1 MDRVNPT
8 KIQTQMTIVNL
19 PTISIIAI
27 LAKIKNLEESSISNK
42 YSKIVDLLDS
52 TQSRFNVNLDDYK
65 NMELLADHIE
75 MSTTGPVLWQRMRDT
90 YSDLADE

>member
-1 MDRVNPT
+1 
-8 KIQTQMTIVNL
+8 MTIVNL

-75 MSTTGPVLWQRMRDT
+75 FTPAGSVLWQRMRDK
-90 YSDLADE
+90 YNELSDK

>member
-1 MDRVNPT
+1 
-8 KIQTQMTIVNL
+8 MTIVNL

-27 LAKIKNLEESSISNK
+27 LAKIKNLEESNVSNK

-65 NMELLADHIE
+65 NLELLADHIE
-75 MSTTGPVLWQRMRDT
+75 LSTTGSVLWQRMRDT

>member
-1 MDRVNPT
+1 
-8 KIQTQMTIVNL
+8 MTIVNL

-27 LAKIKNLEESSISNK
+27 LAKIKNLEESNVSNK

-52 TQSRFNVNLDDYK
+52 TQLIFEDSLDSQK

-75 MSTTGPVLWQRMRDT
+75 LSTTGSVLWQRMRDT

>member
-1 MDRVNPT
+1 
-8 KIQTQMTIVNL
+8 MTIVKL

-27 LAKIKNLEESSISNK
+27 LAKIKNLEESNALNK

-75 MSTTGPVLWQRMRDT
+75 LSTTGSVLWQRMRDT